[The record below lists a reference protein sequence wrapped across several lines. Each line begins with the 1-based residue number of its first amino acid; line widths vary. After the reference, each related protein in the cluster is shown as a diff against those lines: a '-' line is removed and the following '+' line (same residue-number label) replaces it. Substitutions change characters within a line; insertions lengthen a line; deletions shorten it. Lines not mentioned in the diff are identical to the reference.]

1 MILRQTNRHS
11 LTALLTADREIADA
25 VCVHIAMADDGGR
38 SGIRQLVCDLQSND
52 DSCFLCSRF
61 GEDFNFHDAFDV
73 LRERE
78 SSDCRSPSGSD
89 DSDGN
94 SKA

>member
-52 DSCFLCSRF
+52 DGRVLRIIF
-61 GEDFNFHDAFDV
+61 GVDLNFRDALDV
-73 LRERE
+73 LRRRE
-78 SSDCRSPSGSD
+78 SSDCGSLLRSD
-89 DSDGN
+89 DGN
-94 SKA
+94 AEA